1 MSDFETLARDIA
13 RQRKRAETSTYLEYR
28 KDAVANLWPLLA
40 DLVAACDE
48 RMRETEEMVAEL
60 IENTQSIVQP
70 DLAIQI
76 MSLIDIGD
84 QLAQLVS
91 ASPATDDMTKKRLAE
106 ALTAWT
112 AAAPLVREAV
122 QEATVEP
129 DEGDE
134 GDEGDEEG
142 DEDEDQDGAEDEDDE
157 VEASSEETEA
167 QNG

>member
-1 MSDFETLARDIA
+1 MSDFETLTRDIA
-13 RQRKRAETSTYLEYR
+13 RQRKRAETSSYLEYR
-28 KDAVANLWPLLA
+28 KDAAANLWPLLA

-76 MSLIDIGD
+76 TSLIDIGD
-84 QLAQLVS
+84 QLVEFVRALPVG
-91 ASPATDDMTKKRLAE
+91 DDMTKKRLEE

-122 QEATVEP
+122 EEAAVEP
-129 DEGDE
+129 DED
-134 GDEGDEEG
+134 DEGDEEG
-142 DEDEDQDGAEDEDDE
+142 EDEDQDGDEDEDDE
-157 VEASSEETEA
+157 VEASGEETEA
-167 QNG
+167 RNG

>member
-13 RQRKRAETSTYLEYR
+13 RQRKRAETATYLEYR

-76 MSLIDIGD
+76 TSLIDIGD
-84 QLAQLVS
+84 QLVQLVS
-91 ASPATDDMTKKRLAE
+91 ALPVGDDMTKKRLEE

-134 GDEGDEEG
+134 GDEEG
-142 DEDEDQDGAEDEDDE
+142 DDDEDQDGDEDEDDE
-157 VEASSEETEA
+157 VEASGEETEA
-167 QNG
+167 RNG